1 VVSKNIVWK
10 RKAGVDTPAIDSKA
24 DEPEPRAVPFEKAT
38 KAALVSMA
46 VERGLD
52 NKTASEMKKSDLAA
66 YLSAEVIAEGDDES
80 EVHTDA

>member
-1 VVSKNIVWK
+1 MVSQNIVWK

-24 DEPEPRAVPFEKAT
+24 DEPEPRTVPLDKAT

-52 NKTASEMKKSDLAA
+52 NNAASEMKKSDLVA
-66 YLSAEVIAEGDDES
+66 YLSAEVVAEGDEK
-80 EVHTDA
+80 AR